1 MTPHEHHL
9 RGCFFVCLAGALA
22 LLGVAAAIALIV
34 ERTDTRHTAPVG
46 FLGDPERGRALVI
59 AYGCPSC
66 HAIGGGAARG
76 MVGPPLND
84 VGARSYIAGRF
95 PNIPGVMQQWLQH
108 PQAMNPGTAMPDLG
122 VNQRDAIDIAAYLGS
137 TVSIDP

>member
-1 MTPHEHHL
+1 
-9 RGCFFVCLAGALA
+9 
-22 LLGVAAAIALIV
+22 
-34 ERTDTRHTAPVG
+34 
-46 FLGDPERGRALVI
+46 
-59 AYGCPSC
+59 
-66 HAIGGGAARG
+66 

-122 VNQRDAIDIAAYLGS
+122 VSQRDAVDIAAYLG
-137 TVSIDP
+137 TLR

>member
-1 MTPHEHHL
+1 MTMTPHEYRL
-9 RGCFFVCLAGALA
+9 RGCLVVCFTGALA
-22 LLGVAAAIALIV
+22 LLCAAAAIALIV
-34 ERTDTRHTAPVG
+34 VRADARHTAPVG
-46 FLGDPERGRALVI
+46 FLGDPERGRALVV

-66 HAIGGGAARG
+66 HAVGGGAVRG

-108 PQAMNPGTAMPDLG
+108 PREMKPGTAMPDLG
-122 VNQRDAIDIAAYLGS
+122 VDPRDAGDMAAYLG
-137 TVSIDP
+137 TLR